1 MKIRVFTDRQQM
13 ELLDGTGRL
22 IRTYP
27 VSTSRFG
34 LGSVPDSNFTPLG
47 QFRIVQKI
55 GHGAPART
63 IFRSRR
69 PVGMWDGGEAPEDYV
84 LTRILWLDGVD
95 EGNANTFSRYIYIH
109 GTNQENLIGQAASHG
124 CIRLAN
130 DDVVDLFDRVELG
143 TPVEIRDWS
152 PAPRLPQEF
161 I

>member
-1 MKIRVFTDRQQM
+1 MKIRVFTDRQEM
-13 ELLDGTGRL
+13 ELYDGSQRV
-22 IRTYP
+22 RTYP

-69 PVGMWDGGEAPEDYV
+69 AVGVWDGGEAPEDYV
-84 LTRILWLDGVD
+84 LTRILWLDGLE

-109 GTNQENLIGQAASHG
+109 GTNQETLIGQPASHG
-124 CIRLAN
+124 CIRLNN
-130 DDVVDLFDRVELG
+130 DDVVDLFERVELG
-143 TPVEIRDWS
+143 TLVEILDLPPLSR
-152 PAPRLPQEF
+152 RPQEF